1 MNFFSRSYEYN
12 EAMLRAI
19 AIMLINIISFGW
31 LLPAMPSGANIS
43 VPACCREHGKH
54 QCAMK
59 MAHRMES
66 QADASDSIHI
76 LYEKCPYSP
85 KGWTTASSSQAST
98 LNCGQ
103 LFFGDVLSHPALQ
116 AQTEAR
122 YRVSF
127 SRSRQKRGPPSVLF
141 S

>member
-1 MNFFSRSYEYN
+1 
-12 EAMLRAI
+12 MLRAV
-19 AIMLINIISFGW
+19 AILLINVISLGW
-31 LLPAMPSGANIS
+31 LAPAMPSSANVS

-59 MAHRMES
+59 MEQGVNKQS
-66 QADASDSIHI
+66 SSDRSVGAI
-76 LYEKCPYSP
+76 YEKCPYSS
-85 KGWTTASSSQAST
+85 KVWTTAWNSPSFT
-98 LNCGQ
+98 LHRGQ
-103 LFFGDVLSHPALQ
+103 VFFGEVISHPAIQ